1 MRLNKKKI
9 LLIGSNGFFGK
20 NFYNK
25 FKTIFIIKKANRKT
39 NIFKLNFKN
48 YDYIINCAAEVYNE
62 RLMFKNN
69 TYLVYKIIDKYL
81 TDNSSAK
88 IIHFGSSS
96 EYGKYGRPTSELDV
110 LKPSTTYEGTK
121 GAATLLL
128 QGLSQNFQIPCII
141 FRPYSIY
148 GPMENASR
156 LIPTIFRHFLY
167 NEKLIVYNGYHD
179 FVYIDDISNII
190 FNICKKWIK
199 TAYGEIINLG
209 TGKQYSNYQVL
220 KLCEKVLKKK
230 SNAIIRKGF
239 QRVYDNPKWL
249 SNASKMKKYN
259 IKLDTSLEDGIKK
272 YWKYLIQNK
281 GKKILFSKKNNFKK
295 MY

>member
-1 MRLNKKKI
+1 M
-9 LLIGSNGFFGK
+9 
-20 NFYNK
+20 
-25 FKTIFIIKKANRKT
+25 
-39 NIFKLNFKN
+39 
-48 YDYIINCAAEVYNE
+48 
-62 RLMFKNN
+62 
-69 TYLVYKIIDKYL
+69 
-81 TDNSSAK
+81 
-88 IIHFGSSS
+88 
-96 EYGKYGRPTSELDV
+96 DV
-110 LKPSTTYEGTK
+110 LKPSTTYECTK

-220 KLCEKVLKKK
+220 QLCEKVLKKK

-259 IKLDTSLEDGIKK
+259 IKLDISLEDGIKK
-272 YWKYLIQNK
+272 YWKYLVQNK
-281 GKKILFSKKNNFKK
+281 RQKILFSKKNNFKK